1 MINTQAITDNQREA
15 VKILKMYC
23 GGEFNDFWTLAGG
36 SKGSCR
42 KHILEVLTGEKWTI
56 AMSGVNTLQN
66 KFYDSFGIT
75 GSCMADYRDNFS
87 NLIRG
92 I

>member
-1 MINTQAITDNQREA
+1 MIQTLTAQQVQA
-15 VKILKMYC
+15 VKTLKMYC

-56 AMSGVNTLQN
+56 AKSGVNTLQN